1 MYQWYETEDPQNNME
16 AADHDS
22 HRQPVISDSSNNVE
36 SVSTVCPGSSDPFYI
51 VSYYIKWDTT
61 SWTYCILAT

>member
-22 HRQPVISDSSNNVE
+22 HRQPVIANSSKNVE
-36 SVSTVCPGSSDPFYI
+36 SVSILTNYKVHTTVLTKPH
-51 VSYYIKWDTT
+51 VSLR
-61 SWTYCILAT
+61 SQLFRVSF